1 VAAPAS
7 PVPSQSQPAGATP
20 AVPATAAPTAA
31 AAATAAPAATA
42 TAAPAPLPAEGSNL
56 NAILLVAAA
65 CVLVAVGTI
74 GLLAVRRRG

>member
-1 VAAPAS
+1 
-7 PVPSQSQPAGATP
+7 
-20 AVPATAAPTAA
+20 
-31 AAATAAPAATA
+31 
-42 TAAPAPLPAEGSNL
+42 LPAEGSNL